1 MNDRFIWDIP
11 CIWGNKV
18 YGYKQDLDLQV
29 ISHCW
34 CVSYPM
40 RCGCERKVI
49 WNIYIY
55 LYLSNY
61 LYTHTLCVIRLPM
74 YPCKLPWIITILY
87 KLTIVF
93 VHMYSNHD
101 RNKHLL
107 QFATIISGEYFK
119 IMWVV
124 DIIMRGN
131 LIAHFNILYMIS
143 TSL

>member
-1 MNDRFIWDIP
+1 
-11 CIWGNKV
+11 
-18 YGYKQDLDLQV
+18 
-29 ISHCW
+29 
-34 CVSYPM
+34 
-40 RCGCERKVI
+40 
-49 WNIYIY
+49 
-55 LYLSNY
+55 
-61 LYTHTLCVIRLPM
+61 M